1 MKSVFLKLSG
11 LWLLLI
17 TITINMIFSMVPAAV
32 EWYYSD
38 GFNKVIRQLLST
50 ASGIFPFSL
59 SELLVIAAFIYALFL
74 IATLIISL
82 RKCKNKK
89 ILILDFIAKVLF
101 IFSVIYFLFI
111 FLWGLNYNRLSF
123 AETAHLQVKGSSSQD
138 LAELCSELVNRAN
151 YLRQNLKEDSKGVMY
166 IPGGYKNVFAREG
179 AGYEALS
186 RKYSELSGSYGIPKP
201 VFLSKLMCY
210 TGITGVYFPFTGEA
224 NVNVSINDFM
234 LPCTSAHEMAH
245 QRGFAREDE
254 ANYIAYAACT
264 LSPYADFQYSGVMLG
279 LIYSMDA
286 LRKADYSQ
294 YKILTTKYSPKVLR
308 DLKSENE
315 FWSKYEG
322 VIENVSDS
330 INNNYLKSNGQ
341 NDGVKSY
348 GRMVDLLIAEYK
360 EKIKNNYFI
369 WEVIF

>member
-1 MKSVFLKLSG
+1 
-11 LWLLLI
+11 
-17 TITINMIFSMVPAAV
+17 MIFSKVPATV
-32 EWYYSD
+32 EGYYSN

-59 SELLVIAAFIYALFL
+59 AEILVIVTFIYAVFL
-74 IATLIISL
+74 IVTLIISL

-89 ILILDFIAKVLF
+89 ILIFDFIVKVLC
-101 IFSVIYFLFI
+101 IISVIYFLFI

-123 AETAHLQVKGSSSQD
+123 SETAHLQVKENSSKELAD
-138 LAELCSELVNRAN
+138 LCEELISRAN
-151 YLRQNLKEDSKGVMY
+151 TLRENLKEDSTGVMY
-166 IPGGYKNVFAREG
+166 IPGGYKDVFAREA

-186 RKYSELSGSYGIPKP
+186 RKYSELSGSYGSPKP
-201 VFLSKLMCY
+201 VLLSKLMCY
-210 TGITGVYFPFTGEA
+210 TGITGVYFPLTGEA
-224 NVNVSINDFM
+224 NVNVNINDFM
-234 LPCTSAHEMAH
+234 LPCTAAHEMAH
-245 QRGFAREDE
+245 ERGFAREDE

-264 LSPYADFQYSGVMLG
+264 LSPYVDFQYSGVMLG

-286 LRKADYSQ
+286 LRKADYNQ

-308 DLKSENE
+308 DLRSENE

-341 NDGVKSY
+341 QDGVKSY

-360 EKIKNNYFI
+360 EKNQK
-369 WEVIF
+369 

>member
-1 MKSVFLKLSG
+1 MKSVLLKLSG
-11 LWLLLI
+11 LWLFLI
-17 TITINMIFSMVPAAV
+17 TIIINVVFSKAPAAV
-32 EWYYSD
+32 EVYYSN
-38 GFNKVIRQLLST
+38 GFNKAIRQLLST
-50 ASGIFPFSL
+50 ASGVFPFSL
-59 SELLVIAAFIYALFL
+59 AELIVIAVFIYALFL
-74 IATLIISL
+74 IVTLIINL

-89 ILILDFIAKVLF
+89 TLIFNFIAKVLF
-101 IFSVIYFLFI
+101 IISVIYFLFI
-111 FLWGLNYNRLSF
+111 FLWGSNYNRLSF
-123 AETAHLQVKGSSSQD
+123 ADISKLKVDKTSSKE
-138 LAELCSELVNRAN
+138 LAGLCEELINRAN
-151 YLRQNLKEDSKGVMY
+151 NLRDDLKEDNTGVMY
-166 IPGGYKNVFAREG
+166 IPGGYKDVFAREA

-186 RKYSELSGSYGIPKP
+186 KKYSELSGSYGSPKP
-201 VFLSKLMCY
+201 VLMSKLMCY

-224 NVNVSINDFM
+224 NVNVNISDFM

-286 LRKADYSQ
+286 LKKADYNQ
-294 YKILTTKYSPKVLR
+294 YKVLTAKYSSKVLR
-308 DLKSENE
+308 DLKSDNE
-315 FWSKYEG
+315 FWSKYDG

-341 NDGVKSY
+341 QDGVKSY

-360 EKIKNNYFI
+360 QIKNNY
-369 WEVIF
+369 